1 MSFKD
6 ASRVWNVV
14 DSMLQ
19 AEQPRAR
26 NRSRINS
33 VFNGNPPF
41 TEEEARDNRIETN
54 VNFLEGTRIIHN
66 ARQQFTNAFL
76 KSQNYFAVN
85 LEAGPRFKRAQWGN
99 IITNNINRVLKR
111 SAKYGYALESQ
122 LAGTVLHGIG
132 PVTWLRDRDWCP
144 TARGIED
151 VLVPTNTLTSL
162 ENLTHFAIYTSFT
175 AADLIRMTRGSAV
188 DKGWNMPL
196 VNNIIAYLTKVDSIQ
211 QQSQDWAGQYF
222 PEKVEEDFKENAG
235 YWGSDAVPVLRC
247 YDFYFLDTSGDCPS
261 WRRRIVVDQYNT
273 GLGNLNTAG
282 QFLFDPGDR
291 CYGKDVSHL
300 IHTQFADGAVVPPFR
315 WHSVRSL
322 GYLLYAVCHLQNRLR
337 CKFTDSVFEQMLW
350 LFRATSEGDAER
362 LEKVDLFNMGVIPDG
377 LSWVPQAERHTLDYN
392 LLNGAMSMHRQLMAE
407 SSASYQSDVN
417 DGTSKELTA
426 TEVMA
431 RVNSSNALMGSMLTK
446 AYTQQTFQYREICR
460 RFATLDHPDCVRFR
474 QLCMADGVDEAVL
487 RNVDV
492 WDIMPERVMG
502 VGNKMLEIAQADRL
516 MAVRPL
522 LSPDAQAQ
530 VVHMYVE
537 ANTDDPLLAN
547 RIAPVAEKQLSP
559 AVEKATLAWGTLI
572 DGKPVALASAIN
584 RPDYIATLIQLLN
597 SEVQMIE
604 ANGGVAEPRRLLGL
618 QNTLSHIEQQIQLIA
633 EDPAQEQA
641 VKLFGDALKEIANL
655 IRAFFQRAA
664 EMAQEQAANAGANG
678 GLSPEAQA
686 KIQAMIIT
694 AQSKAEIAAANAEQK
709 RTQKEIAFHQ
719 DQQRKDLAVLAEAQR
734 KGAQTRADI
743 ASTDLRTAADIR
755 RAGVQSQTET
765 PQE

>member
-6 ASRVWNVV
+6 ASKVWNVV

-19 AEQPRAR
+19 AEQPRSR

-41 TEEEARDNRIETN
+41 TDEEARDNRIETN
-54 VNFLEGTRIIHN
+54 VNFLEGTRIMHS

-85 LEAGPRFKRAQWGN
+85 LEAGPRFKRSAWGN
-99 IITNNINRVLKR
+99 IITSNLNRILKR
-111 SAKYGYALESQ
+111 SSKYGYALESQ

-132 PVTWLRDRDWCP
+132 PVTWLRDKDWCP

-151 VLVPTNTLTSL
+151 MLIPTNTLTSL
-162 ENLTHFAIYTSFT
+162 ENLSHFAIYTSFT
-175 AADLIRMTRGSAV
+175 AAELIRMTRGTAV
-188 DKGWNMPL
+188 DDGWNMPL
-196 VNNIIAYLTKVDSIQ
+196 VNQILAHLTKVDAIQ

-273 GLGNLNTAG
+273 GFGNMNTAG
-282 QFLFDPGDR
+282 QFLFDPKDR
-291 CYGKDVSHL
+291 CYGKDVAHL
-300 IHTQFADGAVVPPFR
+300 MHTQFADGAVVPPFR

-322 GYLLYAVCHLQNRLR
+322 GYLLYSVCHLQNRLR
-337 CKFTDSVFEQMLW
+337 CKFTDSVFEQMMW
-350 LFRATSEGDAER
+350 MFRATSEGDAER
-362 LEKVDLFNMGVIPDG
+362 LEKVDLFHMGVIPDG
-377 LSWVPQAERHTLDYN
+377 LSWVPQSERHVLDFN

-446 AYTQQTFQYREICR
+446 AYAQQTFQYREICR
-460 RFATLDHPDCVRFR
+460 RFATLNHPDCIKFR
-474 QLCMADGVDEAVL
+474 QLCMADGVDESVL
-487 RNVDV
+487 TDSEA

-522 LSPDAQAQ
+522 LTPDAQAE

-547 RIAPVAEKQLSP
+547 KLAPVAGRTVSP

-572 DGKPVALASAIN
+572 DGKPVVLSSAIN
-584 RPDYIATLIQLLN
+584 RPEYISTLIQLLN
-597 SEVQMIE
+597 SDVQSIE
-604 ANGGVAEPRRLLGL
+604 QMGGAAEPRRLFGL
-618 QNTLSHIEQQIQLIA
+618 QNVMQHIEQQMMLIQ
-633 EDPAQEQA
+633 EDPGQQEN
-641 VKLFGDALKEIANL
+641 LRMFRDALTQIANVL
-655 IRAFFQRAA
+655 KAFFQQAA
-664 EMAQEQAANAGANG
+664 EMAQSQQQAGQEG
-678 GLSPEAQA
+678 GLTPEAQA

-709 RTQKEIAFHQ
+709 RMQKEIAFQ
-719 DQQRKDLAVLAEAQR
+719 QEQQRKDASLLGDAQR

-743 ASTDLRTAADIR
+743 ASLDLKTAADMR
-755 RAGVQSQTET
+755 RTAVT
-765 PQE
+765 PQPESEE

>member
-6 ASRVWNVV
+6 ASKVWNVV

-19 AEQPRAR
+19 AEQPRSR

-41 TEEEARDNRIETN
+41 TDEEARDNRIETN
-54 VNFLEGTRIIHN
+54 VNFLEGTRIMHS

-85 LEAGPRFKRAQWGN
+85 LEAGPRFKRSAWGN
-99 IITNNINRVLKR
+99 IITSNLNRILKR
-111 SAKYGYALESQ
+111 SSKYGYALESQ

-132 PVTWLRDRDWCP
+132 PVTWLRDKDWCP

-151 VLVPTNTLTSL
+151 MLIPTNTLTSL
-162 ENLTHFAIYTSFT
+162 ENLSHFAIYTSFT
-175 AADLIRMTRGSAV
+175 AAELIRMTRGTAV
-188 DKGWNMPL
+188 DDGWNMPL
-196 VNNIIAYLTKVDSIQ
+196 VNQILAHLTKVDAIQ

-247 YDFYFLDTSGDCPS
+247 YDFYFLDTSGNCPS

-273 GLGNLNTAG
+273 GFGNMNTAG
-282 QFLFDPGDR
+282 QFLFDPKDR
-291 CYGKDVSHL
+291 CYGKDVAHL
-300 IHTQFADGAVVPPFR
+300 MHTQFADGAVVPPFR

-322 GYLLYAVCHLQNRLR
+322 GYLLYSVCHLQNRLR
-337 CKFTDSVFEQMLW
+337 CKFTDSVFEQMMW
-350 LFRATSEGDAER
+350 MFRATSEGDAER
-362 LEKVDLFNMGVIPDG
+362 LEKVDLFHMGVIPDG
-377 LSWVPQAERHTLDYN
+377 LSWVPQAERHVLDFN

-446 AYTQQTFQYREICR
+446 AYAQQTFQYREVCR
-460 RFATLDHPDCVRFR
+460 RFATLNHPDCVKFR
-474 QLCMADGVDEAVL
+474 QLCMADGVDESVL
-487 RNVDV
+487 TNSEA

-522 LSPDAQAQ
+522 LAPDAQAE

-547 RIAPVAEKQLSP
+547 KLAPVSGRTVSP

-572 DGKPVALASAIN
+572 DGKPVVLSSAIN
-584 RPDYIATLIQLLN
+584 RPEYISTLIQLLN
-597 SEVQMIE
+597 SDVQSIE
-604 ANGGVAEPRRLLGL
+604 QMGTAPEPRRLFGL
-618 QNTLSHIEQQIQLIA
+618 QNVMQHIEQQMMLIA
-633 EDPAQEQA
+633 EDPGQQENLRMFRDALTQIANVLKEFFQQAAEQA
-641 VKLFGDALKEIANL
+641 QSQQQAG
-655 IRAFFQRAA
+655 
-664 EMAQEQAANAGANG
+664 QEG
-678 GLSPEAQA
+678 GLTPEAQA

-709 RTQKEIAFHQ
+709 RMQKEIAFQ
-719 DQQRKDLAVLAEAQR
+719 QEQQRKDASLLGDAQR

-743 ASTDLRTAADIR
+743 ASLDLKTAADMR
-755 RAGVQSQTET
+755 RTAVT
-765 PQE
+765 PQPESEE